1 MVQYAYGRLGITL
14 PRVAEDQAK
23 VGQFVP
29 REQLQ
34 PGDALFFADS
44 SGYIH
49 HEGLYIG
56 NNKMIHSPKTGDRVK
71 ISDITS
77 AYYTSQYAGARRYSP
92 STQTGP

>member
-1 MVQYAYGRLGITL
+1 M
-14 PRVAEDQAK
+14 EDQPSSDSFAQRRAASETNIDLWTD
-23 VGQFVP
+23 GRIYP
-29 REQLQ
+29 LD
-34 PGDALFFADS
+34 PATATPFFADS

-56 NNKMIHSPKTGDRVK
+56 DNKMVHSPKTGDVVK

-92 STQTGP
+92 STG